1 MVVTEKW
8 KEKSK
13 LKKWGSVQNEKLS
26 KKIMKNS
33 NEKKLLWK

>member
-26 KKIMKNS
+26 KKNY
-33 NEKKLLWK
+33 EKF